1 MKCTKLFIVEG
12 NKKLLDQ
19 ILVDLDSRNDV
30 EVVFATTNGDDFIK
44 ELNRNEEVDVI
55 YFDLDMISMID
66 LSYLSNI
73 LERRDAKVI
82 ASTSIMND
90 FISGILNN
98 GLVKSILLKPFN
110 IDTFNLTLSRVI
122 SMGDMVNE
130 FSLEIQL
137 ERDITK
143 VLHDIGMPA
152 HIRGYEY
159 IRSSIIHAYK
169 DKEMIGQVTKVL
181 YPSVAKEYDT
191 TSSRVERAIRHAI
204 EVAWNRGNLDV
215 IDDIFGYTISAQR
228 AKPTNSEFIA
238 MIADKLRIN
247 YRLAAVI

>member
-1 MKCTKLFIVEG
+1 MKNTKLFIVESDE
-12 NKKLLDQ
+12 KLLNQ
-19 ILVDLDSRNDV
+19 ILLDIDSRSDI
-30 EVVFATTNGDDFIK
+30 EVVHATTNGDDFVK
-44 ELNRNEEVDVI
+44 ELSKIDDVDVV
-55 YFDLDMISMID
+55 YLDLDIISMMD
-66 LSYLSNI
+66 FGYLNSVFARLNP
-73 LERRDAKVI
+73 KVI

-90 FISGILNN
+90 FISGLLSHSLI
-98 GLVKSILLKPFN
+98 STILLKPFN
-110 IDTFNLTLSRVI
+110 SDIFNLTIDKVTSKNGRF
-122 SMGDMVNE
+122 NE
-130 FSLEIQL
+130 YSLDLQL

-159 IRSSIIHAYK
+159 IRSSIIYAYK

-247 YRLAAVI
+247 YRLSAAI